1 MSKDIEKYFLNIQ
14 DQILLSLLSLES
26 AKNRKPLVDNWKSN
40 IGKGKTCVIENGS
53 VFEKAVVTFSSVSGK
68 KLPSSSG
75 IFKDSNKINKFKAM
89 GVSVICHPKNPM
101 APTSHFNV
109 RTFIVFDKKDQKNWW
124 VGGGCDLTPFFPYKS
139 DITLWHKSLKSMFDS
154 FNKSFYK
161 KFANE
166 CDKYFF
172 LPHRNER
179 RGVGGVF
186 FDNLNY
192 KTHEDSLHLLECLG
206 EEYTGIYCKILQKRR
221 KEKYSKKHRLF
232 QQIRRG
238 RYAEFNLLHDR
249 GTKFGLDS
257 GGRVKSILSSM
268 PPSTS
273 WIYDMPKDLKRYE
286 TRLLKI
292 LDKSWVA
299 N

>member
-1 MSKDIEKYFLNIQ
+1 MSNKIEKRFLKIQ
-14 DQILLSLLSLES
+14 DMILDDLLSLES
-26 AKNRKPLVDNWKSN
+26 QKNRGLIVDNWKSR
-40 IGKGKTCVIENGS
+40 IGKGKTCVVENGS

-68 KLPSSSG
+68 NLPTSSG
-75 IFKDSNKINKFKAM
+75 MYEKINKTHKFKAM
-89 GVSVICHPKNPM
+89 GVSVICHPVNPK

-109 RTFIVFDKKDQKNWW
+109 RTFIIFDKKGLQNWW
-124 VGGGCDLTPFFPYKS
+124 IGGGCDLTPFLPYKS
-139 DITLWHKSLKSMFDS
+139 DITFWHRSLKSMFDP
-154 FNKSFYK
+154 FNKTFYR
-161 KFANE
+161 KFAKE

-172 LPHRNER
+172 LPHRKER

-186 FDNLNY
+186 FDNLKY
-192 KTHEDSLHLLECLG
+192 KDHADSLNLLECLG
-206 EEYTGIYCKILQKRR
+206 TEYIQTYSKILKRR
-221 KEKYSKKHRLF
+221 ASEKYSKDQKLF

-273 WIYDMPKDLKRYE
+273 WTYEMPKELKRYE
-286 TRLLKI
+286 TKLLKT
-292 LDKSWVA
+292 LKESWVI
-299 N
+299 